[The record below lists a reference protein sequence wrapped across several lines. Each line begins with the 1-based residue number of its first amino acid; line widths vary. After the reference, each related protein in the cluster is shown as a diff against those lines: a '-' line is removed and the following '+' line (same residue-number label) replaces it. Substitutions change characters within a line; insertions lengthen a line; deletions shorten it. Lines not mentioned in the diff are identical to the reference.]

1 MPAVEMKYFDYSQM
15 EVEYLSLADP
25 VLGAAMTRLG
35 RVERQIIPDPFA
47 ALIYA
52 VIGQLVSAASA
63 NTVWSR
69 MQERLGDIT
78 PENLSA
84 VSADDIQG
92 LGMIMKKAVT
102 ISGLSK
108 DIFQGRNAAH
118 QLSGT
123 P

>member
-63 NTVWSR
+63 NTVCGALDR
-69 MQERLGDIT
+69 
-78 PENLSA
+78 
-84 VSADDIQG
+84 
-92 LGMIMKKAVT
+92 
-102 ISGLSK
+102 
-108 DIFQGRNAAH
+108 RNAAH